1 MIRILIADRLQS
13 QTIDLLNEISE
24 FEIIEKPGLT
34 STQLQEEIKNADALI
49 ISGSMPLSEEILNQG
64 GDLKLIVRSS
74 GVSGPID
81 TAAAQGKNIEIRTAV
96 GHNTAQLG
104 NKMEETIEIDV
115 IAILKEFFN
124 V

>member
-1 MIRILIADRLQS
+1 MIRILIAVRLPAK
-13 QTIDLLNEISE
+13 TIDLLNEIPE
-24 FEIIEKPGLT
+24 FETSEKTGL
-34 STQLQEEIKNADALI
+34 SSAQLQEEIKNADALI
-49 ISGSMPLSEEILNQG
+49 ISGSMPLTEEILNQD
-64 GDLKLIVRSS
+64 GDLKLIVRSG

-96 GHNTAQLG
+96 GHNTAQPG
-104 NKMEETIEIDV
+104 KKIEETSEIDV

>member
-1 MIRILIADRLQS
+1 MIRILVVDRLQPK
-13 QTIDLLNEISE
+13 TIDLLNEISE

-34 STQLQEEIKNADALI
+34 SRQLQEEIKNADALI
-49 ISGSMPLSEEILNQG
+49 ISGPMPLSEETLNQG

-74 GVSGPID
+74 GVSGPMD
-81 TAAAQGKNIEIRTAV
+81 TAAAQGKNIEIRTAE
-96 GHNTAQLG
+96 GHNSAQPG
-104 NKMEETIEIDV
+104 KKSEESIEIGV

>member
-1 MIRILIADRLQS
+1 MIRILIADRLNAK
-13 QTIDLLNEISE
+13 TIDLLNEISE

-34 STQLQEEIKNADALI
+34 SAQLLEEIKNADAMI
-49 ISGSMPLSEEILNQG
+49 IGGSMALNAETLSRS

-74 GVSGPID
+74 DGSGPID
-81 TAAAQGKNIEIRTAV
+81 AAAAQGKNIEIRTAV
-96 GHNTAQLG
+96 GPDTAQPG
-104 NKMEETIEIDV
+104 KKIEETIEIDV